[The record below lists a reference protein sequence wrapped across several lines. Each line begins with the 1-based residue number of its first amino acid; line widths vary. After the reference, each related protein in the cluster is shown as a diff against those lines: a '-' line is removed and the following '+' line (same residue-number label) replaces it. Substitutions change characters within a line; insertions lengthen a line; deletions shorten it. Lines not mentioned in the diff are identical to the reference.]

1 MGLNLMET
9 GGGEWLTEGRYITRI
24 VKQKPITANTG
35 SRGVEYEFVED
46 STGHRAKGS
55 YWMYAADRSVSP
67 GAWRLRQLAK
77 SAGLDE
83 DSLRDFQ
90 PSMLMGK
97 TVGVIVEKDGK
108 YHVVQ
113 GEFPPDEQIDAGQSV
128 SEQSEANEPD
138 SDGEGEVKSD
148 GAYDPEDDVPF

>member
-9 GGGEWLTEGRYITRI
+9 GGGDWLPQGRFVVRI
-24 VKQKPITANTG
+24 AKQKSITANSG
-35 SRGVEYEFVED
+35 SRGVEYEFVAE
-46 STGHRAKGS
+46 STCRRAKGS

-67 GAWRLRQLAK
+67 GAWRLRELAE

-83 DSLRDFQ
+83 NSLRDFQ

-108 YHVVQ
+108 YHVVN
-113 GEFPPDEQIDAGQSV
+113 GEFPPNEKIDAGQSV
-128 SEQSEANEPD
+128 SEQ
-138 SDGEGEVKSD
+138 
-148 GAYDPEDDVPF
+148 PEDGRPDNGGEADKAHDPNSFSN